1 MQPKSNISKMFQLS
15 ASTARH
21 TQEHYK
27 SGCFVGVSL
36 GAGAMADQS
45 LALLSPTSLPLFC
58 SYLLFPS
65 PTVPSFVVH
74 LPVRSFESFIISLSL
89 SFVVAGFHAKTLRL
103 SLPTALHPP
112 SPRAPQP
119 AISDR
124 RPLFLPR
131 PISSTVKAESE
142 AVGRVIKF
150 QRICQGAETAVVSPS
165 LHCAEEAEPL
175 LCPFVVA

>member
-1 MQPKSNISKMFQLS
+1 MFQLS
-15 ASTARH
+15 VSTARH
-21 TQEHYK
+21 KQQQYK
-27 SGCFVGVSL
+27 SRCFVGVSL
-36 GAGAMADQS
+36 GAGAMGDQS
-45 LALLSPTSLPLFC
+45 LAFLPPTSLPLFC

-103 SLPTALHPP
+103 NLPTALH
-112 SPRAPQP
+112 SSSAESALSSA

-124 RPLFLPR
+124 RPLFHPR
-131 PISSTVKAESE
+131 PISSTDKAESE
-142 AVGRVIKF
+142 AVGRVINSL
-150 QRICQGAETAVVSPS
+150 RVCQGAETAVASLS
-165 LHCAEEAEPL
+165 LHCVEEAEPL